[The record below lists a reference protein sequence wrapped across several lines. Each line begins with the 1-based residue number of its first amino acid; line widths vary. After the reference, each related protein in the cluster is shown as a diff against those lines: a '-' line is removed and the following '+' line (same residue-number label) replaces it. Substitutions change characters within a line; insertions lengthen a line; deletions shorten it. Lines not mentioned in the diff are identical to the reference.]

1 MSICSRCKVET
12 GDIRTIKISCGA
24 DMSELGIPFERDVI
38 QVSTPGSGHWTEN
51 RDTLEVC
58 KNCRAAFMNAMSH
71 WFRLSEETEE
81 MTQDEQMYCDPRLE
95 PSFGTNCHGQKC
107 GACGVCKDNKTTSR
121 YEWNINHDCH
131 VCGAKAGFTCSSNC
145 TREFGTLRSPPSFFA
160 IVWVDGGMY
169 YSCHDEAEVSN
180 RLTLCADVPYVRVL
194 RPTEE
199 YKYGHKI

>member
-1 MSICSRCKVET
+1 MIACSRCGVESADT
-12 GDIRTIKISCGA
+12 RTIKVSCGA
-24 DMSELGIPFERDVI
+24 SMSQLGIPFEAQDI
-38 QVSTPGSGHWTEN
+38 QVSLPGMGTWTEH
-51 RDTLEVC
+51 RDMLTVC
-58 KNCRAAFMNAMSH
+58 KNCRAAFMNAMSS
-71 WFRLSEETEE
+71 WFNEKAE
-81 MTQDEQMYCDPRLE
+81 DDNDDPRLE